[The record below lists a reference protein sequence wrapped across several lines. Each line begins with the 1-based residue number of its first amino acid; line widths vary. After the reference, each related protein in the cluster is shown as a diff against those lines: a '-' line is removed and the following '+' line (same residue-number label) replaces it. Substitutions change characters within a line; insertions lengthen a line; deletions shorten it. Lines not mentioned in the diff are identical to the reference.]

1 MLTTILA
8 SLLAVGGGNPA
19 DLPSEQALCSLADAL
34 VVWSPPV
41 PGEGCVSPLAKG
53 CGGKLLVASDGRPVV
68 RFRYKG
74 DKNATWAY
82 PKSPCSDRGVWLYRT
97 DGQMPAGAGGYLQ
110 VYLDRI
116 SRREIRFNL
125 SMGSPPDTIMG
136 CGEFNG
142 IARYAR
148 GRWRLFLTGFRPYPN
163 RPLPENP
170 KCHFTKEEVL
180 DCTEG
185 GPTWR

>member
-1 MLTTILA
+1 MLTAILA
-8 SLLAVGGGNPA
+8 SILAVGGGNPA
-19 DLPSEQALCSLADAL
+19 ELPSEQALCSLADAL

-74 DKNATWAY
+74 DKDARWAY
-82 PKSPCSDRGVWLYRT
+82 PKSPCSDRGVWLYKT
-97 DGQMPAGAGGYLQ
+97 DGQMPVGAVGYLQ
-110 VYLDRI
+110 VDLDRI

-142 IARYAR
+142 VARYAR
-148 GRWRLFLTGFRPYPN
+148 GRWRLFLTGIRPHPN

-170 KCHFTKEEVL
+170 KCHFTKSEVL
-180 DCTEG
+180 DCIEG
-185 GPTWR
+185 GPTSR